1 MNANPPTVPA
11 ATTAVIAT
19 LSYKTE
25 IHRLYQLLLQFKIYN
40 NPDKVYLRKLKLKR
54 QMPGSSELTIAY
66 SGTAGVGVGAG
77 ASTAGGG
84 GNGSS
89 APVRKK
95 MKLNEDVENPD
106 SSSMTSKDGPS
117 PSPSSYDDE
126 PPPSNIIILKTGEY
140 EKVKIT
146 KYTLTDLRTLCAHYG
161 IKKSGTKPEL
171 TLRIY
176 THLRQSHVIVK
187 IQRKF
192 RQYISA
198 KYRLLS
204 GPGYLHVKSCVNDTD
219 FYTFD
224 KLTDVPLQNL
234 FTFRDRD
241 GKIYGFH
248 IASIYNLILNSF
260 PEITN
265 PYNRNLL
272 PIAIVQNVYDK
283 LIYGTLLRFRTTIKL
298 EDVDNEDDYS
308 APAVGSG
315 GSGGGGGGF
324 AEGGGGT
331 GRDNR
336 TLSREKQEELYI
348 VGLFQHI
355 NTLGNYSDS
364 EWFTTLQRP
373 EFLRFIRHIHD
384 IWYYRANLSQEMKNR
399 ICPPHGNPFMLNN
412 VSVNLNVVNLLN
424 DSELR
429 TIAVSIINN
438 IVKRGVTR
446 EDQCLGAFY
455 VLATLTIVNQNA
467 RNALPWL
474 YEAVL

>member
-1 MNANPPTVPA
+1 MNANPPIMPA
-11 ATTAVIAT
+11 ATTAVIST
-19 LSYKTE
+19 LSYKSE
-25 IHRLYQLLLQFKIYN
+25 IHRLYQLLLQFKLYN

-66 SGTAGVGVGAG
+66 SGNAG
-77 ASTAGGG
+77 AGGG
-84 GNGSS
+84 AGGG

-95 MKLNEDVENPD
+95 MKLNEDVENTD

-117 PSPSSYDDE
+117 PPGPSSYDDE
-126 PPPSNIIILKTGEY
+126 PPPSNIIILKTTEY
-140 EKVKIT
+140 EKVKTT
-146 KYTLTDLRTLCAHYG
+146 KYSLTDLRTLCAHYG

-192 RQYISA
+192 RQYVSA

-204 GPGYLHVKSCVNDTD
+204 GPGYLHVKGCVNDTD

-224 KLTDVPLQNL
+224 KLTDIAPHNL

-272 PIAIVQNVYDK
+272 PVAIVQNVYDK
-283 LIYGTLLRFRTTIKL
+283 LIYGTLLRFRATIKL
-298 EDVDNEDDYS
+298 EDVDNEDDSYDDDNH
-308 APAVGSG
+308 SG
-315 GSGGGGGGF
+315 
-324 AEGGGGT
+324 
-331 GRDNR
+331 
-336 TLSREKQEELYI
+336 LSREKQEELYI

-364 EWFTTLQRP
+364 EWFMTLQRP

>member
-1 MNANPPTVPA
+1 MNANPST
-11 ATTAVIAT
+11 ATTASTAVIAT

-25 IHRLYQLLLQFKIYN
+25 IHRLYQMLSQFKMYN

-54 QMPGSSELTIAY
+54 QGPSSSELTVAY
-66 SGTAGVGVGAG
+66 SSGGVAQTSVPM
-77 ASTAGGG
+77 
-84 GNGSS
+84 
-89 APVRKK
+89 PVRKK
-95 MKLNEDVENPD
+95 MKHTAEVIIINDDAENPE
-106 SSSMTSKDGPS
+106 SSSSFASKDVS
-117 PSPSSYDDE
+117 PLLYDDE

-140 EKVKIT
+140 EKVKTT
-146 KYTLTDLRTLCAHYG
+146 KYSLTDLRTLCAHYG

-171 TLRIY
+171 TIRIY
-176 THLRQSHVIVK
+176 NHLRQSHVIVK

-204 GPGYLHVKSCVNDTD
+204 GPGYLHVKGCVNDTD

-224 KLTDVPLQNL
+224 KLTDVAPHNL

-260 PEITN
+260 PDITN

-272 PIAIVQNVYDK
+272 PVQIVQNVYDK
-283 LIYGTLLRFRTTIKL
+283 LIYGTLLRFRATIKL
-298 EDVDNEDDYS
+298 EDVDNENEEESYDY
-308 APAVGSG
+308 
-315 GSGGGGGGF
+315 
-324 AEGGGGT
+324 

-336 TLSREKQEELYI
+336 VLSREKQEELYV

-384 IWYYRANLSQEMKNR
+384 IWYYRANLSQEMKDR

-412 VSVNLNVVNLLN
+412 ISVNLNVVNLLN

-429 TIAVSIINN
+429 TIAVSIISN

>member
-1 MNANPPTVPA
+1 MNANPSTVPA
-11 ATTAVIAT
+11 ATTVVTAT

-25 IHRLYQLLLQFKIYN
+25 IHRLYQLLSQFKLYN
-40 NPDKVYLRKLKLKR
+40 NPDKVYLRKLRLKR
-54 QMPGSSELTIAY
+54 QMPGSSELIFTY
-66 SGTAGVGVGAG
+66 SGGNGSNGAG
-77 ASTAGGG
+77 MGGG
-84 GNGSS
+84 GNGSC

-106 SSSMTSKDGPS
+106 SSSIASKDGPS
-117 PSPSSYDDE
+117 PSPSPYDDE

-140 EKVKIT
+140 EKVKTT

-176 THLRQSHVIVK
+176 NHLRQSHVIVK

-192 RQYISA
+192 RQYVSA

-204 GPGYLHVKSCVNDTD
+204 GPGYLHVKNCVNDTD

-224 KLTDVPLQNL
+224 KLTDIALHNL

-272 PIAIVQNVYDK
+272 PVAIVQNVYDK
-283 LIYGTLLRFRTTIKL
+283 LIYGTLLRFRATIKL
-298 EDVDNEDDYS
+298 EDVDNQENDDEENH
-308 APAVGSG
+308 SG
-315 GSGGGGGGF
+315 
-324 AEGGGGT
+324 
-331 GRDNR
+331 
-336 TLSREKQEELYI
+336 LSREKQEDLYI

-384 IWYYRANLSQEMKNR
+384 IWYYRANLSQDMKER

-412 VSVNLNVVNLLN
+412 ISVNLNVVNLLN

>member
-1 MNANPPTVPA
+1 MNPIVPLPGA
-11 ATTAVIAT
+11 M
-19 LSYKTE
+19 SYKVE
-25 IHRLYQLLLQFKIYN
+25 IHKLYQLLSQFKMYN
-40 NPDKVYLRKLKLKR
+40 NPDRVYLRKLKLKR
-54 QMPGSSELTIAY
+54 NGPSELSFAY
-66 SGTAGVGVGAG
+66 SSSSGGY
-77 ASTAGGG
+77 GGG
-84 GNGSS
+84 GSGGGGAA
-89 APVRKK
+89 APQRKK
-95 MKLNEDVENPD
+95 MKHTAEVIHINENTDNPD
-106 SSSMTSKDGPS
+106 SASACNTPKDGPT
-117 PSPSSYDDE
+117 PSPPPPPPYDDE
-126 PPPSNIIILKTGEY
+126 PPPSNIIILKTSEF
-140 EKVKIT
+140 EKVKTT
-146 KYTLTDLRTLCAHYG
+146 KYSLTDLRNLCTHYG

-171 TLRIY
+171 TIRIY
-176 THLRQSHVIVK
+176 NHLRQSNVIVK

-192 RQYISA
+192 RQYIST

-204 GPGYLHVKSCVNDTD
+204 GPGYLHVASCVNDTD

-224 KLTDVPLQNL
+224 RLSEIAPHNL
-234 FTFRDRD
+234 FTFRDQD

-272 PIAIVQNVYDK
+272 PVKIVQNVYDK
-283 LIYGTLLRFRTTIKL
+283 LIYGTLLRFRSTIKL
-298 EDVDNEDDYS
+298 EDVDNEDDSQDY
-308 APAVGSG
+308 
-315 GSGGGGGGF
+315 
-324 AEGGGGT
+324 
-331 GRDNR
+331 GRGDNR
-336 TLSREKQEELYI
+336 ALSREKQEELYI

-364 EWFTTLQRP
+364 EWFTSLQRP

-384 IWYYRANLSQEMKNR
+384 IWYYRANLSQEMKER

-412 VSVNLNVVNLLN
+412 ISVNLNVVNLLN

-429 TIAVSIINN
+429 TIAVSIISN
-438 IVKRGVTR
+438 IVKRGVSR

-467 RNALPWL
+467 RSALPWL

>member
-1 MNANPPTVPA
+1 MNANPSTVPA
-11 ATTAVIAT
+11 ATTVVTAT

-25 IHRLYQLLLQFKIYN
+25 IHRLYQLLSQFKLYN
-40 NPDKVYLRKLKLKR
+40 NPDKVYLRKLRLKR
-54 QMPGSSELTIAY
+54 QMPGSSELIFTY
-66 SGTAGVGVGAG
+66 SGGNGSNGAG
-77 ASTAGGG
+77 MGGG
-84 GNGSS
+84 GNGSC

-106 SSSMTSKDGPS
+106 SSSIASKDGPS
-117 PSPSSYDDE
+117 PSPSPSPYDDE

-140 EKVKIT
+140 EKVKTT

-176 THLRQSHVIVK
+176 NHLRQSHVIVK

-192 RQYISA
+192 RQYVSA

-204 GPGYLHVKSCVNDTD
+204 GPGYLHVKNCVNDTD

-224 KLTDVPLQNL
+224 KLTDIALHNL

-272 PIAIVQNVYDK
+272 PVAIVQNVYDK
-283 LIYGTLLRFRTTIKL
+283 LIYGTLLRFRATIKL
-298 EDVDNEDDYS
+298 EDVDNQDNDDDENH
-308 APAVGSG
+308 SG
-315 GSGGGGGGF
+315 
-324 AEGGGGT
+324 
-331 GRDNR
+331 
-336 TLSREKQEELYI
+336 LSREKQEDLYI

-384 IWYYRANLSQEMKNR
+384 IWYYRANLSQDMKER

-412 VSVNLNVVNLLN
+412 ISVNLNVVNLLN

>member
-1 MNANPPTVPA
+1 MNANPPTGPA
-11 ATTAVIAT
+11 ATTYVGST

-25 IHRLYQLLLQFKIYN
+25 IYRLYQMLTQFKMYN

-54 QMPGSSELTIAY
+54 QVPGSTELTVAY
-66 SGTAGVGVGAG
+66 SGGGGVGAGVGVGGG
-77 ASTAGGG
+77 ASTV
-84 GNGSS
+84 
-89 APVRKK
+89 PVRKK
-95 MKLNEDVENPD
+95 MKHTAEVIHINDETENTGQE
-106 SSSMTSKDGPS
+106 SSSSSVVSSKDVPAQ
-117 PSPSSYDDE
+117 PPPYDDE
-126 PPPSNIIILKTGEY
+126 PPPSNIIILKTSEY
-140 EKVKIT
+140 EKVKTT
-146 KYTLTDLRTLCAHYG
+146 KYSLTDLRTLCAHYG
-161 IKKSGTKPEL
+161 IKKSGTKPDL

-187 IQRKF
+187 IQRNF
-192 RQYISA
+192 RNYISA

-204 GPGYLHVKSCVNDTD
+204 GPGYLRIKSCVNDTD

-224 KLTDVPLQNL
+224 KLSEIAPHNL
-234 FTFRDRD
+234 FTFLDHD

-272 PIAIVQNVYDK
+272 PVEIVRNVYDK
-283 LIYGTLLRFRTTIKL
+283 LIYGTLLRFRATIKL
-298 EDVDNEDDYS
+298 EDVDNEDESDDY
-308 APAVGSG
+308 
-315 GSGGGGGGF
+315 
-324 AEGGGGT
+324 
-331 GRDNR
+331 GRDTR
-336 TLSREKQEELYI
+336 TLTREKQEELYI

-364 EWFTTLQRP
+364 EWFTTLQRV
-373 EFLRFIRHIHD
+373 ELLRFIRHIHD
-384 IWYYRANLSQEMKNR
+384 IWYYRANLSQDMKER

-412 VSVNLNVVNLLN
+412 ISVNLNVVNLLN

-429 TIAVSIINN
+429 TIAVSIISN
-438 IVKRGVTR
+438 IVKRGVTC

>member
-1 MNANPPTVPA
+1 
-11 ATTAVIAT
+11 
-19 LSYKTE
+19 
-25 IHRLYQLLLQFKIYN
+25 
-40 NPDKVYLRKLKLKR
+40 
-54 QMPGSSELTIAY
+54 MPGSSELTIAY
-66 SGTAGVGVGAG
+66 SGNTGSGAG
-77 ASTAGGG
+77 AGS

-106 SSSMTSKDGPS
+106 SSSIASKDGPS
-117 PSPSSYDDE
+117 PGPSSYDDE

-140 EKVKIT
+140 EKVKTT

-176 THLRQSHVIVK
+176 NHLRQSHVIVK

-192 RQYISA
+192 RQYVSA

-204 GPGYLHVKSCVNDTD
+204 GPGYLHVKNCVNDTD

-224 KLTDVPLQNL
+224 KLTDIALHNL

-272 PIAIVQNVYDK
+272 PVAIVQNVYDK
-283 LIYGTLLRFRTTIKL
+283 LIYGTLLRFRATIKL
-298 EDVDNEDDYS
+298 EDVDNQDNDDDENH
-308 APAVGSG
+308 SG
-315 GSGGGGGGF
+315 
-324 AEGGGGT
+324 
-331 GRDNR
+331 
-336 TLSREKQEELYI
+336 LSREKQEDLYI

-384 IWYYRANLSQEMKNR
+384 IWYYRANLSQDMKER

-412 VSVNLNVVNLLN
+412 ISVNLNVVNLLN

>member
-1 MNANPPTVPA
+1 MNANPSTGPTI
-11 ATTAVIAT
+11 TAVSNAVTAT

-25 IHRLYQLLLQFKIYN
+25 IHRLYQMLSQFKMYN
-40 NPDKVYLRKLKLKR
+40 NPDRVYLRRMKLKR
-54 QMPGSSELTIAY
+54 QVPGSSELIFTSSSI
-66 SGTAGVGVGAG
+66 
-77 ASTAGGG
+77 
-84 GNGSS
+84 NGSSLNGSGSNGTS

-95 MKLNEDVENPD
+95 MKLNKDAENTGQD
-106 SSSMTSKDGPS
+106 LDESSKDGPPG
-117 PSPSSYDDE
+117 PSPPPPHDDE
-126 PPPSNIIILKTGEY
+126 PPPSNIIILKTEEY
-140 EKVKIT
+140 EKVKTT
-146 KYTLTDLRTLCAHYG
+146 KYSLNDLRTLCAHYG

-171 TLRIY
+171 TLRIHN
-176 THLRQSHVIVK
+176 HLRQSHVIVK

-192 RQYISA
+192 RQYVSA

-224 KLTDVPLQNL
+224 KLTDIAPHNL

-272 PIAIVQNVYDK
+272 PVAIVQNVYDK
-283 LIYGTLLRFRTTIKL
+283 LIYGTLLRFRSTIKL
-298 EDVDNEDDYS
+298 EDVDNEDESYDDDNH
-308 APAVGSG
+308 SG
-315 GSGGGGGGF
+315 
-324 AEGGGGT
+324 
-331 GRDNR
+331 
-336 TLSREKQEELYI
+336 LSREKQEELYI

-364 EWFTTLQRP
+364 EWFMTLQRP

-384 IWYYRANLSQEMKNR
+384 IWYYRANLSQDMKNR

-412 VSVNLNVVNLLN
+412 ISVNLNVVNLLN

>member
-1 MNANPPTVPA
+1 MNANPST
-11 ATTAVIAT
+11 ATTAAAT

-25 IHRLYQLLLQFKIYN
+25 IHRLYQMLSQFKMYN
-40 NPDKVYLRKLKLKR
+40 NPDKVYLRRLKLKR
-54 QMPGSSELTIAY
+54 QVPGSSELIFTSSISI
-66 SGTAGVGVGAG
+66 SG
-77 ASTAGGG
+77 S
-84 GNGSS
+84 NGSS

-95 MKLNEDVENPD
+95 MKLNKDAENTGQELD
-106 SSSMTSKDGPS
+106 ETSKDGP
-117 PSPSSYDDE
+117 PPPHDDE

-140 EKVKIT
+140 EKVKTT
-146 KYTLTDLRTLCAHYG
+146 KYSLTDLRTLCAHYG
-161 IKKSGTKPEL
+161 IKKSGTKPDL

-176 THLRQSHVIVK
+176 NHLRQSHFIVK

-224 KLTDVPLQNL
+224 KLTDIAPQNL

-265 PYNRNLL
+265 PYNRNLI
-272 PIAIVQNVYDK
+272 PVAIVQNVYDK
-283 LIYGTLLRFRTTIKL
+283 LIYGTLLRFRATIKL
-298 EDVDNEDDYS
+298 EDVDNEDNSTDDY
-308 APAVGSG
+308 GM
-315 GSGGGGGGF
+315 
-324 AEGGGGT
+324 
-331 GRDNR
+331 DNR
-336 TLSREKQEELYI
+336 ALSREKQEELYI

-364 EWFTTLQRP
+364 EWFMTLQRP

-384 IWYYRANLSQEMKNR
+384 IWYYRANLSQDMKER

-424 DSELR
+424 ESELR